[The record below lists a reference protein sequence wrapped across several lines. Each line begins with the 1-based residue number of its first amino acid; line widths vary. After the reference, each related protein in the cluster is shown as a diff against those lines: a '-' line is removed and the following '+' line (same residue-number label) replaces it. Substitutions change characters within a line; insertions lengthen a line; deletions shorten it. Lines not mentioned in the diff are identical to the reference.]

1 MSGLAV
7 AFEEFSRR
15 NGLEPLRPDDE
26 GRIRI
31 TADDVEV
38 VCFERFGRLHLVS
51 RLGAAPASEPAARTW
66 LRKLL
71 RHGLKRMKHS
81 RSTPALTADGDAV
94 LYASCTVSQMSRH
107 DLEARIEEHVNA
119 CEGYR
124 DMLQSERAPRPPN
137 MAGPSILRP

>member
-1 MSGLAV
+1 M

-15 NGLEPLRPDDE
+15 NGLEPLRPDAE
-26 GRIRI
+26 GRVRI

-38 VCFERFGRLHLVS
+38 VCFERFGRLHLIS
-51 RLGAAPASEPAARTW
+51 TLGPVPVPEPAARAW
-66 LRKLL
+66 LRRVL

-94 LYASCTVSQMSRH
+94 LYASCAVSQMSVH

-124 DMLQSERAPRPPN
+124 DMLQSDRAPQSQN
-137 MAGPSILRP
+137 LAGPSILRP